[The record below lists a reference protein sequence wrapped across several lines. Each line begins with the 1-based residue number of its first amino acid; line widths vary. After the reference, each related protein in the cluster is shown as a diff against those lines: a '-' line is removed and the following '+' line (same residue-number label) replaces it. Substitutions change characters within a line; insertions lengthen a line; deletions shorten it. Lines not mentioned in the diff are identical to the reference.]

1 MWRWTLLLCTDS
13 TVFTTILY
21 HSFIH
26 SLLHTLPYS
35 VLPRPSIHFSS
46 ICALLSNHFGSMS
59 MYCILHS
66 NTNIVIVFVDDSH
79 INGYHTIGLSECY
92 SKHSRRPGPI
102 DVGCVC
108 VCICVCICVCV
119 EISRLYPDASGGQNR
134 TGKRERRQCQM
145 CAVPCCHVAKPT
157 YAVSLLCTRVCTP
170 FCFSSLDMPMQVHQS
185 ADADH
190 SFFLYFL
197 HPMAYTVFNQYDVT
211 SSLSLSL
218 SFFLTCSILLISCAK
233 SRQFPH
239 G

>member
-1 MWRWTLLLCTDS
+1 MLCTDS

-108 VCICVCICVCV
+108 VCICVC
-119 EISRLYPDASGGQNR
+119 
-134 TGKRERRQCQM
+134 
-145 CAVPCCHVAKPT
+145 VALRFHD
-157 YAVSLLCTRVCTP
+157 YIR
-170 FCFSSLDMPMQVHQS
+170 MQVEVKIERGNESEGNVRCVLFRVAMWPNPHMQYRFCVLVYVHLS
-185 ADADH
+185 AFPRWTCQCKCIKVLMPVIL
-190 SFFLYFL
+190 SFFISFIRWR
-197 HPMAYTVFNQYDVT
+197 MQYSINT
-211 SSLSLSL
+211 KSRPLSLSLSL
-218 SFFLTCSILLISCAK
+218 FLTCSILLISCAK
-233 SRQFPH
+233 SRQFHH